1 MTDNTDDLI
10 GFADFKIP
18 IMKIPKLKSLRDP
31 FNEPIYYRIVD
42 GTTDSVIVLVHGMG
56 GDSRYLTQLAL
67 QLSQTTGQTIIIPD
81 LKFHGEMNKDRA
93 VKLLPH
99 QDVIAELQFL
109 LDNWKQNHSAIKN
122 ISLVGHS
129 LGGAVVLKWL
139 MSQPEGVFQKVG
151 LIAPYLPAPYNVE
164 SSRFGFWVKRTDEN
178 FLLRFPEQ
186 AKWGSEV
193 EEYDNSY
200 IKSCV
205 LENLD
210 LNECHKR
217 CADLNLF
224 VSDADLI
231 LDVKKYQNFFAN
243 TEEIKFHVLHGFSHI
258 GLVTSPQSGHQI
270 SSMLFSKT

>member
-1 MTDNTDDLI
+1 MTDRPDDLI

-31 FNEPIYYRIVD
+31 FNEPIYYRIMD
-42 GTTDSVIVLVHGMG
+42 GTTDTAIVLVHGMG

-67 QLSQTTGQTIIIPD
+67 QLSQATQHTILLPD
-81 LKFHGEMNKDRA
+81 LKSHGEMNQDRA

-99 QDVIAELQFL
+99 QDVITELQFL
-109 LDNWKQNHSAIKN
+109 LDNWKQNHLMIKN
-122 ISLVGHS
+122 IVLVGHS

-139 MSQPEGVFQKVG
+139 MSQPIGTFQKIG
-151 LIAPYLPAPYNVE
+151 LIAPYLPEPYNVE
-164 SSRFGFWVKRTDEN
+164 SSRFGFWVKRTDEKL
-178 FLLRFPEQ
+178 LLRFPEQ

-193 EEYDNSY
+193 EEYDASY

-210 LNECHKR
+210 WQQCHER
-217 CADLNLF
+217 CPDLNLF

-231 LDVKKYQNFFAN
+231 LDVKKYQNHFASKS
-243 TEEIKFHVLHGFSHI
+243 EINFRVFNGFSHI
-258 GLVTSPQSGHQI
+258 GLVTSPKSGQQI
-270 SSMLFSKT
+270 ASELFPKN